1 MLFIVSPSLP
11 PWAKSPKPFKD
22 KDDTVA
28 SSHLSLGGLNAR
40 PETVLLLSSRER
52 LTDSKQR
59 RALLLGQQW
68 AGARA
73 EGSGECTKRR
83 ESTGKP
89 SELAS
94 PLPRVYRLPQMA
106 NHVGLVS
113 IPSDSFSPSL
123 RRLLES
129 WFLSPVPLCSIVPFL
144 SARPGQ

>member
-59 RALLLGQQW
+59 CALLLGQQW
-68 AGARA
+68 GGRAR
-73 EGSGECTKRR
+73 GSSGECTNQK
-83 ESTGKP
+83 EG
-89 SELAS
+89 
-94 PLPRVYRLPQMA
+94 V
-106 NHVGLVS
+106 H
-113 IPSDSFSPSL
+113 
-123 RRLLES
+123 
-129 WFLSPVPLCSIVPFL
+129 W
-144 SARPGQ
+144 